1 MHNLRCINDSFT
13 KLKAVVCKIAARLL
27 RCDAVTNPLVLG
39 FGERSFFDQIMF
51 VSIGALVDDF
61 VRVGLGDAGQSE

>member
-1 MHNLRCINDSFT
+1 MHNLRCIGDSVT
-13 KLKAVVCKIAARLL
+13 KLKAAVCRLQRVYFVVTRSRILSYW
-27 RCDAVTNPLVLG
+27 DS
-39 FGERSFFDQIMF
+39 ESFFDQIMF